1 MSEQETPASG
11 EPGYGNRPDAA
22 GSAGS
27 GAQRRT
33 SPGGPEPASNQGKA
47 EPVAGEGNVSPG
59 TGSFGSDAGG
69 GDGVGTAQPDR
80 GGHAGP
86 GLGVPAGG
94 QGASV
99 GSGEAFRQ
107 AQRQGTSPDPI
118 ATDDEAGARATAP
131 GGPAARRPGAEGS
144 GDDAG
149 VTGFAETP
157 APGTFET
164 AAPAQ
169 GVRRAV
175 YEREGTGGTDAPAEK
190 VELPVGER
198 RTGGSGPGSSAAA
211 QGERPQPHVEQTQTG
226 DAEPGEHH
234 ERPVTG
240 THRPAAP
247 SGEVGPA

>member
-1 MSEQETPASG
+1 
-11 EPGYGNRPDAA
+11 
-22 GSAGS
+22 
-27 GAQRRT
+27 
-33 SPGGPEPASNQGKA
+33 
-47 EPVAGEGNVSPG
+47 VAGEGNVSPG
-59 TGSFGSDAGG
+59 TGSAGADTG
-69 GDGVGTAQPDR
+69 GVSGIGTGQPDR
-80 GGHAGP
+80 AGHAGP

-94 QGASV
+94 EGASV
-99 GSGEAFRQ
+99 GGGTAFRQ
-107 AQRQGTSPDPI
+107 AQRQGTSPEPI

-131 GGPAARRPGAEGS
+131 GGPAGRRPGAEGS

-149 VTGFAETP
+149 VTGFAGTP
-157 APGTFET
+157 MPGTFET

-175 YEREGTGGTDAPAEK
+175 YEGADADGSNAPAEK

-198 RTGGSGPGSSAAA
+198 RTGASGPGSSAAA

-240 THRPAAP
+240 AHRPAAP
-247 SGEVGPA
+247 SGEVGSA